1 MSSPSANGRLLLL
14 TFQSRVTKCSK
25 RTRQGRFCCSFPWK
39 LDCAIKSTGRLCKA
53 ASPFPWRRTRC
64 SAPRCSPLD
73 LANVTKAKPRSP
85 WLYWNRIKTRM
96 EKSAEH
102 LLASISTSLSLCKV
116 CVGFALQTQ
125 GNPAETTARK
135 ASPAPKRSLVSLEAI
150 SILIVPQM
158 VPFQQDK

>member
-102 LLASISTSLSLCKV
+102 LLASISTSFCLSAKSV
-116 CVGFALQTQ
+116 
-125 GNPAETTARK
+125 
-135 ASPAPKRSLVSLEAI
+135 LVS
-150 SILIVPQM
+150 PCRHKGT
-158 VPFQQDK
+158 QQKPLLGRHLLPPKGLWSH